1 VKTRVLPV
9 SLIAALTVLT
19 TASVSYGDNQQYE
32 LSFPPNRI
40 STVVSDAVVRSDRA
54 EYYFTAQRGQ
64 AISLAITALENNAVF
79 SLFYRQNG
87 SWQQQVVSQKG
98 WSGFLPAS
106 ENNRYLIAVTGT
118 RGNATYDLFVGIA
131 ALGF

>member
-1 VKTRVLPV
+1 MKTRVLPV

-64 AISLAITALENNAVF
+64 TISLAITALENNAVF

-87 SWQQQVVSQKG
+87 SWQQQSYRQKG

-131 ALGF
+131 APGF